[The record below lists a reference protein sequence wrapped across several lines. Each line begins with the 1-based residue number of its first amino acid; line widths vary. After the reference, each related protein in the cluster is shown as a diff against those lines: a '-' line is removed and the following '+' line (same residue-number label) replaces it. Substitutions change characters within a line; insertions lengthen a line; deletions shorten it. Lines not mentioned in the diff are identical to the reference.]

1 MCGNCVSSRV
11 AKAGRPNTTRRR
23 AETRMLDIWE
33 VMKAVGLLE
42 LELLILR
49 YGCFTV
55 GVLISD
61 SEAQQGSRCNTCLAI
76 QKSTSRS

>member
-1 MCGNCVSSRV
+1 
-11 AKAGRPNTTRRR
+11 
-23 AETRMLDIWE
+23 
-33 VMKAVGLLE
+33 MKAVGLLE

>member
-1 MCGNCVSSRV
+1 
-11 AKAGRPNTTRRR
+11 
-23 AETRMLDIWE
+23 
-33 VMKAVGLLE
+33 MKTVDLSE
-42 LELLILR
+42 LELRMLR

-61 SEAQQGSRCNTCLAI
+61 SEAQQDSRCNTCLAI